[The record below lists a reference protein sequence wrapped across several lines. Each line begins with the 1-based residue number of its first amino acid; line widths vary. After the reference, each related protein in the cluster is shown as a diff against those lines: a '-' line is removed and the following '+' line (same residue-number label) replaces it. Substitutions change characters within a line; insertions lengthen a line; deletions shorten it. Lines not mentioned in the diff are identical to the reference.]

1 MTTSHKR
8 RIESSLAS
16 SEVRHRLHNPKIV
29 DWHAQ
34 ARRFL
39 LPRNALLAGVL
50 LTYIWRFH
58 DLAPPLRPLR
68 LAAIATVG
76 TWAFLVMAPRLAVM
90 ARVLRYPYV
99 WLYILWS
106 AWLGL
111 LVPNALSPEWAWTS
125 WSEAHL
131 KTLTMF
137 LFLLGT
143 ITSYAVLRSTLA
155 VHALGAGVLAFFYIK
170 GGFSQDV
177 TPVPG
182 YDRNDLALALNFA
195 LPFTL
200 YLAMESKGNQ
210 ERLLLWGT
218 ALAIGASV
226 LMSQSRGGF
235 VTLALV
241 ILFTMVRVKGV
252 PLRVRLLPVV
262 VLVGSLFFLPQDIKD
277 RLGTMLNPSEDYN
290 LTSETGRVQVWT
302 RGIGYLKEH
311 PVAGVGMSN
320 FPVAEVTLSERA
332 RRGGRTTQVVSHN
345 SYLQVAVESGLPG
358 LLMYLGMLGS
368 AGLSTVRLRRRL
380 SRIRGSPHAD
390 RWVLL
395 GDVLTLAIIGY
406 AFGTFFLSMAYSPM
420 LPALLAITAGFRYSA
435 QTWMNRVKTAARTAP
450 AFRS

>member
-1 MTTSHKR
+1 MTTSHR
-8 RIESSLAS
+8 RLSGSSPTSPGVL
-16 SEVRHRLHNPKIV
+16 HRLHNPTIV
-29 DWHAQ
+29 GWQAHAK
-34 ARRFL
+34 RL
-39 LPRNALLAGVL
+39 LHPRQALLAAVL

-68 LAAIATVG
+68 VAAIATVG
-76 TWAFLVMAPRLAVM
+76 TWAFLIVAPRLTVM
-90 ARVLRYPYV
+90 LRVIRYPYV

-106 AWLGL
+106 VWLGL
-111 LVPNALSPEWAWTS
+111 LVPNALSPDWAWTS
-125 WSEAHL
+125 WSGAHV

-143 ITSYAVLRSTLA
+143 ITSYAVLRSALA

-170 GGFSQDV
+170 GGFPQDV

-182 YDRNDLALALNFA
+182 YDRNDLALVLNFA

-200 YLAMESKGNQ
+200 YLAMQSKGPQ

-218 ALAIGASV
+218 SLAIGTSV

-235 VTLALV
+235 ITLALV

-252 PLRVRLLPVV
+252 PLKVRLLPVV
-262 VLVGSLFFLPQDIKD
+262 LLLGSLFFLPQNIKD

-290 LTSETGRVQVWT
+290 LTSETGRIQVWS
-302 RGIGYLKEH
+302 RGMGYLKEH
-311 PVAGVGMSN
+311 PLAGVGMSN

-332 RRGGRTTQVVSHN
+332 RRGGQTTLVVSHN
-345 SYLQVAVESGLPG
+345 SYLQVAVESGIPG
-358 LLMYLGMLGS
+358 LLMYLGILFS

-390 RWVLL
+390 RWLL
-395 GDVLTLAIIGY
+395 LADILTLTLIGY
-406 AFGTFFLSMAYSPM
+406 GFGSFFLSMAYSPM
-420 LPALLAITAGFRYSA
+420 LPALLAMVAGFRYSVEI
-435 QTWMNRVKTAARTAP
+435 WIKRVKSAARTAK
-450 AFRS
+450 AFGS